1 MITEP
6 GTPQKKPLIYYYV
19 VAMVVILLLNI
30 FVFSGGA

>member
-30 FVFSGGA
+30 FVFPAVV